1 MKTMQ
6 KKGAKIAPKKTTEK
20 VQFVNGSN
28 GLELATIGGEAHI
41 PENVGA
47 DAIKKAKKQSLLIIE
62 RKNANNAR
70 LDKIESLSQILKDV
84 KLYGGAYLKVIE
96 EQYSVKVTQDM
107 LNEVIP
113 SMFLHMQSE
122 REKEIQAKNPN
133 RWKFSKVLTL
143 IARYYKQKLATEKLA
158 IRTEKALSKLEA

>member
-6 KKGAKIAPKKTTEK
+6 KRGAKIAPKKNAEK

-47 DAIKKAKKQSLLIIE
+47 EAIKKAKKVSEEVQA
-62 RKNANNAR
+62 RKKANAAR

-84 KLYGGAYLKVIE
+84 KEFGGEYLGLIE
-96 EQYSVKVTQDM
+96 SKYSVKITNDM
-107 LNEVIP
+107 LKAVIP
-113 SMFLHMQSE
+113 SMFLHMQTEKE
-122 REKEIQAKNPN
+122 REIQAKNPN
-133 RWKFSKVLTL
+133 RWKFNKVLIL

-158 IRTEKALSKLEA
+158 LRTEKALSKLEA